1 MNMCVHVIRYALLN
15 PSLSC
20 SQLFMNLRDSVFR
33 ILFVILSASEADG
46 WMLEAH
52 VIVGNVVEESFA

>member
-1 MNMCVHVIRYALLN
+1 
-15 PSLSC
+15 
-20 SQLFMNLRDSVFR
+20 MNLRDSVFR